1 MRGFS
6 LLCAVLFWGALR
18 APAQDVVPPD
28 SGSVSAT
35 TAQLNIQSDVDSA
48 IVFIDSARVGQTPLV
63 VRGVKAGFH
72 RLKIM
77 HPDLTNWLTGNMH
90 DSIEVQPGED
100 RVLRYSF
107 GKRYLI
113 LSVPSGAELFIGD
126 SLGGSTPYLL
136 SVQEKESLPSITLK
150 RGGYDSA
157 LVNLS
162 EAQRGLVTVSLKK
175 IWTPDNRGDEP
186 EQIEAGESHG
196 TFRVY
201 LAGAITVGFGAAAA
215 YFKIQADAQNNRY
228 LQDFSSASQSQV
240 HIYDT
245 AAAISLALA
254 EVGFGFFAYYLLAE

>member
-1 MRGFS
+1 MKGFAI
-6 LLCAVLFWGALR
+6 LCAVLFWGVLQ
-18 APAQDVVPPD
+18 APAQDIVPPD

-63 VRGVKAGFH
+63 ARGVKAGFH
-72 RLKIM
+72 RLKIV
-77 HPDLTNWLTGNMH
+77 HPDLTNWLTNSIL
-90 DSIEVQPGED
+90 DSLEVQPGEEK
-100 RVLRYSF
+100 VLRYSF

-113 LSVPSGAELFIGD
+113 LSVPSGAQLFIGD

-136 SVQEKESLPSITLK
+136 SMHEKDSLPSITLK
-150 RGGYDSA
+150 RAGYDSA
-157 LVNLS
+157 LVDLS

-175 IWTPDNRGDEP
+175 IWTADQRGDES
-186 EQIEAGESHG
+186 EQIEYGESHG

-215 YFKIQADAQNNRY
+215 YFKIQADDQNSRY

-240 HIYDT
+240 HVYDT
-245 AAAISLALA
+245 AAAISLCLA